1 MARRRAFVDGV
12 RVREGGP
19 NRAMRRSGLSSE
31 AMVRRLAVVLL
42 VPAMLIAGCSGG
54 DDDVASTTTF
64 APPLTNPPLPTSPT
78 TEGASVDEAPTTT
91 GPVGSTSP
99 TTAPDPGS
107 STSSSM
113 VTVTS
118 TPDDTTATTQPDEFD
133 WVAIVQGLSDVLVE
147 LQGDPDPERVTE
159 FCLDSENDCQN
170 IQGEAIR
177 QFASEGWVTLNFPR
191 SSILSAELNLTA
203 EDLPPSE
210 APFVVVLVSKGPADF
225 SDTRVVDAEGE
236 VVFEITSDGAGG
248 RSNWMLARS
257 AEGTWRVVSIHPL
270 GGQ

>member
-19 NRAMRRSGLSSE
+19 NRAVRRSGLSSE
-31 AMVRRLAVVLL
+31 TMVRRLAVVLL
-42 VPAMLIAGCSGG
+42 VPVMLFAGCSGG

-64 APPLTNPPLPTSPT
+64 APPLTNPPLPASSTTDEPSDEESTTTS
-78 TEGASVDEAPTTT
+78 T

-191 SSILSAELNLTA
+191 TEVLAAELSATEG
-203 EDLPPSE
+203 DRPISE
-210 APFVVVLVSKGPADF
+210 AAFVVILVSTGPEDF
-225 SDTRVVDAEGE
+225 SETRVVDPSGE
-236 VVFEITSDGAGG
+236 TVFEIDGDGGGG
-248 RSNWMLARS
+248 RGQWLLARND
-257 AEGTWRVVSIHPL
+257 EGAWRVVGIQGLP
-270 GGQ
+270 G